1 VAYAFSN
8 FYPATIYIST
18 DAGGSWLATAAPDR
32 NWQAVASSADGS
44 KLAAVASGGEIVTLQ
59 TTLAPL
65 LNITRSDTHILL
77 SWTVPSTDFVLQEN
91 SDLTSTKWNDVTN
104 KPTLNLSRL
113 QDEVTVTPRTSGRF
127 YRLKH

>member
-1 VAYAFSN
+1 MAYAFSN
-8 FYPATIYIST
+8 FYPATIYISV

-44 KLAAVASGGEIVTLQ
+44 KLAAVASGGEIFTLQ

-65 LNITRSDTHILL
+65 LNITRSDTNILL
-77 SWTVPSTDFVLQEN
+77 SWTVPSMNLVLQEN
-91 SDLTSTKWNDVTN
+91 PDLATTNWTAVTN
-104 KPTLNLSRL
+104 MPMLNFTNLQNQATVPLS
-113 QDEVTVTPRTSGRF
+113 PRNRF